1 MTDAVRPFM
10 KWVGGKKQ
18 LLSELDKHVPAQF
31 GEYIE
36 PFVGGGALF
45 FHLSATGR
53 ISKATLG
60 DRNKDLI
67 VTYRTVRDEVESLIR
82 ALRRYDHRYTKDHAT
97 RKLVFYGTRATKV
110 PAYNKVA
117 AAARVIFLNRT
128 CYNGA
133 YRVNLQGGF
142 NVPMG
147 RYANPTICDADNLR
161 ACAAAL
167 RPTTLDVADFAQT
180 SECARAGDFW
190 YADPPYVPLSASSD
204 FTAYT
209 KEPFGPIEQ
218 ESVATIARRLKRRGV
233 HVLLSNSD
241 TPLVRKLYKD
251 FAMRRVKARRS
262 INSRSDRR
270 GSVGELLI
278 W

>member
-180 SECARAGDFW
+180 SECARAGDF
-190 YADPPYVPLSASSD
+190 
-204 FTAYT
+204 
-209 KEPFGPIEQ
+209 
-218 ESVATIARRLKRRGV
+218 
-233 HVLLSNSD
+233 
-241 TPLVRKLYKD
+241 LVRRPALRAAQRQQRLHRLHQGAVRAHRAGVRCHD
-251 FAMRRVKARRS
+251 CQTAETAWRARPAVQQRHATRS
-262 INSRSDRR
+262 EALQGLRDAPCE
-270 GSVGELLI
+270 GPPKHQQPK
-278 W
+278 